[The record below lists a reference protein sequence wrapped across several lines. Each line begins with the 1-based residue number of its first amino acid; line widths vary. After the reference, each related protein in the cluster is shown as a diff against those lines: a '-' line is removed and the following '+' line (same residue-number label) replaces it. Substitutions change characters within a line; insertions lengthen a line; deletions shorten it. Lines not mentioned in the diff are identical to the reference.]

1 MTFRKW
7 FLIAFFALLT
17 ACSAKRPD
25 NELYVGTLTGPET
38 DIMQTAQKVAQ
49 EKYGLH
55 IKIIEF
61 EDYVTPNVA
70 LVEKSIDA
78 NMFQHQ
84 PYLDS
89 MVNERH
95 FKIVSLGKT
104 FIYPMGLYSKK
115 FTQLKDIPNHAMVG
129 IPIDPSNSA
138 RALLLLERAGLIKLN
153 TQHIT
158 QISLANIIENPKHLH
173 IQEMEAAQLPRALND
188 MALAAINANY
198 AYPAHFT
205 LQNALFSEDKY
216 SPYANIVAVRQ
227 GEAQDKRFLQLMD
240 ALHDPAVVQKAE
252 TLFSGGAVPAW

>member
-7 FLIAFFALLT
+7 LLIALFTLLT

-25 NELYVGTLTGPET
+25 NALYVGTIAGPET
-38 DIMQTAQKVAQ
+38 DIMQTAQKIAQ

-84 PYLDS
+84 PYLDT

-95 FKIVSLGKT
+95 FKIISLGKT
-104 FIYPMGLYSKK
+104 FLYPMGLYSKK
-115 FTQLKDIPNHAMVG
+115 FTQLKDIPHHATVG
-129 IPIDPSNSA
+129 IPIDPSNEA
-138 RALLLLERAGLIKLN
+138 RALLLLENAGLIKLN
-153 TQHIT
+153 TQHIA

-173 IQEMEAAQLPRALND
+173 IQPMEAAQLPRAFND
-188 MALAAINANY
+188 LALAAINTNY
-198 AYPAHFT
+198 AIPAHLT
-205 LQNALFSEDKY
+205 LENALWVEDKH
-216 SPYANIVAVRQ
+216 SPYANVVAVRQ
-227 GEAQDKRFLQLMD
+227 GESHDKRFEQLMK
-240 ALHDPAVVQKAE
+240 ALHDPAVIQKAKE
-252 TLFSGGAVPAW
+252 RFSNGAVPAW